1 MADIKQY
8 VRGAEEKMTFAIE
21 YLDEQLSHIRAGK
34 ANPKILDCVRVMYY
48 GAPVPLTNVATV
60 TVPDARTIM
69 ITPWEKK
76 IIRDIEKGILDS
88 EVGITPENNGEVIR
102 LGIPPLTEERR
113 KQLAKQCKQEAE
125 SAKVSVRNARRDAI
139 DLLKKAIKDGLPEDA
154 EKDAEANV
162 QKVHDKFI
170 KEIDERVAAKEKEIM
185 TV

>member
-1 MADIKQY
+1 MIDTKQLIKA
-8 VRGAEEKMTFAIE
+8 GEEKMTFAIE

-34 ANPKILDCVRVMYY
+34 ANPKILDCVKVMYY

-88 EVGITPENNGEVIR
+88 ELGITPENNGEVIR

-113 KQLAKQCKQEAE
+113 RQLVKQCKQEAE
-125 SAKVSVRNARRDAI
+125 NAKISVRNARRDAI
-139 DLLKKAIKDGLPEDA
+139 EALKKSIKSDGVPEDV
-154 EKDAEANV
+154 EKDAEAEV
-162 QKVHDKFI
+162 QKIH
-170 KEIDERVAAKEKEIM
+170 EIGRAHV
-185 TV
+185 